1 MVGYSISLDSDVQ
14 DLANVEDFGP
24 LNTLDRGL
32 SDILLSNVLILE
44 LDDEGLE
51 LFVLSNIDNVLLRRT
66 FRLVYMESGLHLR

>member
-1 MVGYSISLDSDVQ
+1 MYKILQMLKTS
-14 DLANVEDFGP
+14 AP

-51 LFVLSNIDNVLLRRT
+51 LFVLSNIDTVLLRFGR
-66 FRLVYMESGLHLR
+66 RC